1 MMERYTHQEED
12 RWTVAPEQLPQALE
26 RLARCEDL
34 LQGLQREQAT
44 LAENLED
51 LRGQGKTKTV
61 QFREGMARKLVLGH
75 MKLMLEQYG
84 LVERGC

>member
-1 MMERYTHQEED
+1 MERYTRKEKD
-12 RWTVAPEQLPQALE
+12 CWNVAPEQLPQALE

-51 LRGQGKTKTV
+51 LRSRGKTKTV
-61 QFREGMARKLVLGH
+61 QFKEGVARKLVLGH
-75 MKLMLEQYG
+75 VRLLLEQYG
-84 LVERGC
+84 LLESGR

>member
-1 MMERYTHQEED
+1 MERYTRKEKD
-12 RWTVAPEQLPQALE
+12 CWTVAPEQLPQALE

-34 LQGLQREQAT
+34 LQGLEREQAALAGT
-44 LAENLED
+44 LET

-84 LVERGC
+84 LVERRR